1 MCTTFLLTPSPQ
13 TLLSSQ
19 SSVLAVISSF
29 VVHSPYYFHL
39 VSLWT
44 FLPDRVQLRSSLSFC
59 FYNTAHAFSFVES
72 PRFLSLYLVLP
83 LVITADMLSQS
94 VEIPDRTTF

>member
-1 MCTTFLLTPSPQ
+1 MCMTFLLTPSPY

-19 SSVLAVISSF
+19 SSVLAVISPF
-29 VVHSPYYFHL
+29 VVHSANCFQL

-44 FLPDRVQLRSSLSFC
+44 FLSDRVQLRSSLSVC
-59 FYNTAHAFSFVES
+59 FYNTAHVFSFVES
-72 PRFLSLYLVLP
+72 PRFLSFYRMLP

-94 VEIPDRTTF
+94 VETPDRITF